1 MKYRKY
7 VFSIIII
14 ILGIPAC
21 KDEIRIGVCMS
32 SRRAPYK
39 VMRQAFKEKSK
50 EYHTRLILRESLE
63 KKTGKPS
70 VAKEAEQI
78 RNLLRYKIDALILHP
93 ADVDKS
99 SSIIKTVRNK
109 GVYVVTLD
117 KLPRNVRLDWHI
129 KISIR
134 EMGRQA
140 AASAIEVLKIW
151 YPPEEGEDDR
161 KWNVIVLEG
170 GATNRALRE
179 IVVGIYEILDQYQ
192 DEIQIVA
199 APRLASA
206 DSAFESV
213 GAILERYA
221 GNVQAIIACTS
232 ELAEGAARAVS
243 LRGLAYKPNI
253 AGGGFEEAGRGIVT
267 VGVGANKNAC
277 ALILADK
284 HLIEIDRMPY
294 ERAVLA
300 LDTALGMLKKQ
311 NPEADYTIRNGK
323 MYVKV
328 KLGQTR
334 SITRYNI
341 HLMSRMW
348 PELFEE

>member
-1 MKYRKY
+1 MK
-7 VFSIIII
+7 
-14 ILGIPAC
+14 
-21 KDEIRIGVCMS
+21 
-32 SRRAPYK
+32 
-39 VMRQAFKEKSK
+39 QAFKNKSK
-50 EYHTRLILRESLE
+50 EYNTRVIFRESLD

-78 RNLLRYKIDALILHP
+78 RNLLKYKIDALILHT
-93 ADVDKS
+93 ADVKQS
-99 SSIIKTVRNK
+99 ASIIKKVRNRNIP
-109 GVYVVTLD
+109 VVTID
-117 KLPRNVRLDWHI
+117 RLPRNVRLDCHI
-129 KISIR
+129 KMRSR
-134 EMGRQA
+134 ELGRRA
-140 AASAIEVLKIW
+140 AESAIEVLKIW
-151 YPPEEGEDDR
+151 YPLENGG

-170 GATNRALRE
+170 GATNRVLRE

-199 APRLASA
+199 SPRLASA

-243 LRGLAYKPNI
+243 IRGLTYKPDI
-253 AGGGFEEAGRGIVT
+253 TKGGFEAAERGIVT
-267 VGVGANKNAC
+267 VGVGANKDAC
-277 ALILADK
+277 ELILNDK
-284 HLIEIDRMPY
+284 HVIEIDRMPY

-300 LDTALGMLKKQ
+300 LDTALQILRGEELKVDG
-311 NPEADYTIRNGK
+311 AIHNGK

-328 KLGQTR
+328 KYGR
-334 SITRYNI
+334 VRNITRYNI
-341 HLMSRMW
+341 LLMARMW